1 MPAIN
6 LPGITSGGRAAKND
20 DDTDQPFADEEAPY
34 SPPTPPPP
42 PTTTTT
48 AKNSKAAAAATKTK
62 KKKSKRSDSSGLSL
76 FPNPKQVVTIFSPIV
91 HTIAQEIDP
100 ASNEPLLT
108 SPRSS
113 VLSSY
118 VDGVWKG
125 FTTGTPGDTL
135 ATTAT
140 TAAAA
145 AATAKRGKKR
155 IIKVKMG
162 TLIVKM
168 LNRLVRDKVVAY
180 DRVFVSRNATHLIVR
195 ILASERTVP
204 VLLMRCER
212 IGVGSVVGAAFGT
225 ELEWSMV
232 PSVTEEMQEEAIG
245 RAAAVIAGD
254 GAGAGAGAGGHGGGE
269 LAGPFSL
276 DRLKFGGGGGGG
288 VMDEDNVTGANDAV
302 EYEQGFKVTMD
313 KELKDMEEEDE
324 VVSISSEDDVDDG
337 PSESPERNTTT
348 RRKKSVRAKDTVRAI
363 VGGMNKKNADAA
375 EDSGE
380 DPAGSAPRITTKAGA
395 DAVKIGDVE
404 ILSSE
409 RKAKLGQ
416 AIADAR
422 EEWLETGSRLRV
434 LQVMESVE
442 AGASLTFD
450 YLAYVLLAAWVAAMG
465 LINNSVA
472 VVVASMLLSPL
483 MGPCL
488 GATLGFTLKKPSLIK
503 LGFANECISL
513 ILCILVGM
521 FVGVIAVAAGTPSV
535 QNWPSGEMTSR
546 GSATGLVSGMFIA
559 IPSGMG
565 VALSVLGRNSGGLTG
580 VAISLS
586 LLPPAVNAGIC
597 WMAAAL
603 YRTGAATRNSGDT
616 TDYAFV
622 GSFSL
627 LLTLVNIACVS
638 VWAASLRSCDRH
650 SVVLIMFINSAL
662 TCTFVLSF
670 ESLILFHPR
679 FYRSSSVVH
688 SCSRSKRW
696 PQSRTR
702 IPFGR
707 ETSRLPDTG
716 ARLLSPTQRRSSSES
731 KQPSSWRRPWHE
743 RAIFIQTPTPTATVI
758 AATRTK
764 CELPRHADVDW
775 LRMF

>member
-1 MPAIN
+1 MPGIH
-6 LPGITSGGRAAKND
+6 LPGIHLPGAAKSTGGNNHD
-20 DDTDQPFADEEAPY
+20 NASNNISNLDPTFAGADAAATGDVEA
-34 SPPTPPPP
+34 PPTPPSA
-42 PTTTTT
+42 TTCT
-48 AKNSKAAAAATKTK
+48 ATGKNRAAGK
-62 KKKSKRSDSSGLSL
+62 KKARSSDHGSLPSL

-91 HTIAQEIDP
+91 HTITQEIYA
-100 ASNEPLLT
+100 ASDEPVPST
-108 SPRSS
+108 SPHGS

-118 VDGVWKG
+118 VDGAWRG
-125 FTTGTPGDTL
+125 FTTGATAGPGDTMATI

-140 TAAAA
+140 AAA
-145 AATAKRGKKR
+145 KRTKKR
-155 IIKVKMG
+155 ILKVKMG

-168 LNRLVRDKVVAY
+168 LNRLVHQRVVAY

-204 VLLMRCER
+204 ILLMRCER

-232 PSVTEEMQEEAIG
+232 PSVTEEMQDEAIA
-245 RAAAVIAGD
+245 RAVANSGMDAGS
-254 GAGAGAGAGGHGGGE
+254 GGGGGGGGVGE

-276 DRLKFGGGGGGG
+276 DKLKFGGGGGA
-288 VMDEDNVTGANDAV
+288 MDEDNIAGANEEAV
-302 EYEQGFKVTMD
+302 VYEQGFKVTMD
-313 KELKDMEEEDE
+313 KELKDVQEEEEEDE
-324 VVSISSEDDVDDG
+324 VLSISSEDDVSDG
-337 PSESPERNTTT
+337 PPDSPAGNANATTT
-348 RRKKSVRAKDTVRAI
+348 TKKKSAKAKDTVRAI
-363 VGGMNKKNADAA
+363 VGREIKKTLDANKDIK
-375 EDSGE
+375 E
-380 DPAGSAPRITTKAGA
+380 DPASGTSSTTAKAE
-395 DAVKIGDVE
+395 AVKIGDVE

-465 LINNSVA
+465 LVNNSVA
-472 VVVASMLLSPL
+472 TVVASMLLSPL

-488 GATLGFTLKKPSLIK
+488 GATLGFTLKKPSLVK

-513 ILCILVGM
+513 VLCILVGI
-521 FVGVIAVAAGTPSV
+521 FVGAIAVAAGVPSV

-546 GSATGLVSGMFIA
+546 GSATGLVTGMFIA

-638 VWAASLRSCDRH
+638 IYWRGSGFQCHFILTPLTFLHFNHDLLRVFTTDLPRWYIH
-650 SVVLIMFINSAL
+650 VQGERGSADQ
-662 TCTFVLSF
+662 
-670 ESLILFHPR
+670 EQE
-679 FYRSSSVVH
+679 Y
-688 SCSRSKRW
+688 
-696 PQSRTR
+696 
-702 IPFGR
+702 
-707 ETSRLPDTG
+707 
-716 ARLLSPTQRRSSSES
+716 LLVQRR
-731 KQPSSWRRPWHE
+731 QDCTPSP
-743 RAIFIQTPTPTATVI
+743 
-758 AATRTK
+758 
-764 CELPRHADVDW
+764 
-775 LRMF
+775 

>member
-1 MPAIN
+1 MPGIN
-6 LPGITSGGRAAKND
+6 LPGIGAAKQSGRD
-20 DDTDQPFADEEAPY
+20 DGNNANNGKADQPFADAATDDVEAPP
-34 SPPTPPPP
+34 SPTTATPP
-42 PTTTTT
+42 
-48 AKNSKAAAAATKTK
+48 TKTK
-62 KKKSKRSDSSGLSL
+62 KKARISDSSLSL

-91 HTIAQEIDP
+91 HTITQEIDA
-100 ASNEPLLT
+100 ASHEPLLT
-108 SPRSS
+108 TPHGS

-125 FTTGTPGDTL
+125 FTTGAAPGDTMN
-135 ATTAT
+135 TTAT
-140 TAAAA
+140 ARRT
-145 AATAKRGKKR
+145 KKR
-155 IIKVKMG
+155 ILKVKMG

-168 LNRLVRDKVVAY
+168 LNRLVHQKVVAFA
-180 DRVFVSRNATHLIVR
+180 RVFISRNATHLIVR

-204 VLLMRCER
+204 ILLLRCER

-232 PSVTEEMQEEAIG
+232 PSVTEEMQEEAID
-245 RAAAVIAGD
+245 RAAAVV
-254 GAGAGAGAGGHGGGE
+254 GGGVGGGDA
-269 LAGPFSL
+269 AGPFSL
-276 DRLKFGGGGGGG
+276 DKLKFGGGGGGG
-288 VMDEDNVTGANDAV
+288 VMDEDNVTGANDEAV
-302 EYEQGFKVTMD
+302 VYEQGFKVTMD
-313 KELKDMEEEDE
+313 KELKDVEEEDE
-324 VVSISSEDDVDDG
+324 VLSNSSEDDVADG
-337 PSESPERNTTT
+337 PPESPTRNGKT
-348 RRKKSVRAKDTVRAI
+348 KKSAKAKETVRAI
-363 VGGMNKKNADAA
+363 VGGGIKKTVVDANKDIKEDAA
-375 EDSGE
+375 CRAS
-380 DPAGSAPRITTKAGA
+380 SAAAKAE
-395 DAVKIGDVE
+395 AVKIGDVE

-488 GATLGFTLKKPSLIK
+488 GATLGFTLKKPSLVK

-513 ILCILVGM
+513 VLCILVGI
-521 FVGVIAVAAGTPSV
+521 FVGAIAVAAGVPSV
-535 QNWPSGEMTSR
+535 ENWPSGEMTSR
-546 GSATGLVSGMFIA
+546 GSAYGLVTGMFIA

-603 YRTGAATRNSGDT
+603 YRTGAATRNNGDT

-638 VWAASLRSCDRH
+638 MCFQCRSRRILPLLNL
-650 SVVLIMFINSAL
+650 LISIMIFSA
-662 TCTFVLSF
+662 F
-670 ESLILFHPR
+670 PN
-679 FYRSSSVVH
+679 RSSLVVH
-688 SCSRSKRW
+688 SCSR
-696 PQSRTR
+696 
-702 IPFGR
+702 
-707 ETSRLPDTG
+707 
-716 ARLLSPTQRRSSSES
+716 
-731 KQPSSWRRPWHE
+731 
-743 RAIFIQTPTPTATVI
+743 
-758 AATRTK
+758 
-764 CELPRHADVDW
+764 
-775 LRMF
+775 